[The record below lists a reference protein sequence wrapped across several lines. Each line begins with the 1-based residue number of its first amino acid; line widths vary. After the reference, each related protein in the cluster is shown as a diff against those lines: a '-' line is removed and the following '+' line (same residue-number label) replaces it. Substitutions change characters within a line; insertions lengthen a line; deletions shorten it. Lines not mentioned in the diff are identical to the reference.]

1 MIKCKHCN
9 KQLSPKTKIHRCFK
23 AGVLRVDE
31 DTSFIEGTFPVK
43 KKRIKFNLFR
53 WLFSG
58 DGYYMDDHDWFDGD
72 GDGDLF
78 D

>member
-1 MIKCKHCN
+1 M
-9 KQLSPKTKIHRCFK
+9 
-23 AGVLRVDE
+23 LRVDE